1 MNQGITS
8 SLHTPSARLPA
19 DDAGSGFGAFFRY
32 HGWLS
37 PGVRLFRRISFTAKA
52 AWIALAFTV
61 PMVMLLSFVTQAA
74 LEQVDTARAERRG
87 VAYVDA
93 ATGLIRQAQER
104 RRAIVSQDAAALAE
118 AQDRVRTAFDKLLAL
133 QTAQGVELGTAKAF
147 DALRERHQALMQ
159 TPTAA
164 DADASFT
171 AHSNYVGA
179 VLTLV
184 SQAADGSQLSLDPE
198 LETYHLMNIA
208 VLRLPIHAENTARLR
223 GTGLMVLKAGQLTGP
238 QRDRM
243 QRWLAINEVMDAE
256 FKTSYRAV
264 VSAAPEFEKLAGME
278 TSDKAVVAFD
288 AALHQQV
295 LGTEL
300 NGTPGN
306 LKAAGDTAVDALYKL
321 QQVALS
327 RLDTL
332 LQARTERLLRT
343 LGLQLGA
350 AVFCLLVA
358 GYLMLAFYRVMM
370 GGLLEVSGHLKE
382 ITKGNL
388 TTAPHPWGK
397 DEAAQLM
404 LTMGEMQNSLRRI
417 VGVVL
422 EGARGVQN
430 ASEEIAAASL
440 DLSQRTEQNA
450 ASLEETASSMEEI
463 ASTVKHTAETVTGA
477 TAIVQNNAASATRG
491 GEVIGQVVRT
501 MTSIQ
506 ASSNKIGEIIG
517 VIDGIAFQTNILALN
532 AAVEAARAGEQG
544 RGFAVVATEVR
555 ALAGRS
561 AAAAREIK
569 TLINAS
575 IEQVDAGSRVA
586 TSAGTTMGEIVGNA
600 ERIAS
605 LMGEIATAT
614 REQSGGVDLVG
625 AAVNQL
631 DRSTQQNAALV
642 EQTSAAARSLS
653 DRADSLAKEV
663 SFFRIV

>member
-1 MNQGITS
+1 M
-8 SLHTPSARLPA
+8 PA

-37 PGVRLFRRISFTAKA
+37 PGVRLFRRISFPAKA

-93 ATGLIRQAQER
+93 ASSLIHAAQER
-104 RRAIVSQDAAALAE
+104 RRAVNLQDAAALAE
-118 AQDRVRTAFDKLLAL
+118 AQERVRTAFDKLLAL
-133 QTAQGVELGTAKAF
+133 QTAQGVELGTGKAF
-147 DALRERHQALMQ
+147 DALRERHQALLQ

-164 DADASFT
+164 DADASFM

-179 VLTLV
+179 LLTLV

-198 LETYHLMNIA
+198 IESYHLMNIA
-208 VLRLPIHAENTARLR
+208 VLRLPNQVENMARLR
-223 GTGLMVLKAGQLTGP
+223 GTGLLALKAGQLTGL

-243 QRWLAINEVMDAE
+243 QRWLAVNDVMDSE
-256 FKTSYRAV
+256 VKTSYRAV
-264 VSAAPEFEKLAGME
+264 VGVAPEFEKLAGME
-278 TSDKAVVAFD
+278 ASDKAAAAFD

-300 NGTPGN
+300 NGTPAN
-306 LKAAGDTAVDALYKL
+306 LKAAGDMAVDAFYKL

-327 RLDTL
+327 RLDTH
-332 LQARTERLLRT
+332 LQSRTERLLRT
-343 LGLQLGA
+343 LGWEVGA

-388 TTAPHPWGK
+388 TTAPRPWGK
-397 DEAAQLM
+397 DEPAQLM
-404 LTMGEMQNSLRRI
+404 LTMGEMQTSLRRI

-422 EGARGVQN
+422 EGAQGVQN

-450 ASLEETASSMEEI
+450 ASLEETASSMEQI
-463 ASTVKHTAETVTGA
+463 ANTVKHTAETVTGA